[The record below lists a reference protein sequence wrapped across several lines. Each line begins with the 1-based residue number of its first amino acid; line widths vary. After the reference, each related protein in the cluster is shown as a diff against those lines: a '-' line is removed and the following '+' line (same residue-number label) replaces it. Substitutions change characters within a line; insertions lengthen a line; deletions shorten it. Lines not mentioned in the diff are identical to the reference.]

1 MFLELEVWTGLSPGM
16 LLYALSAILL
26 AAVIRGYSGFG
37 FSALTVTSL
46 SLILP
51 PAEVVPT
58 AFLLEIAASM
68 FMLPMVWRS
77 IDWQKLNWLVLGI
90 LAGTPAG
97 LLFLAEVP
105 QDPVRFTISGF
116 VLVACFLLWKNVR
129 IRSEGGRIRLLVVG
143 GFSGLVNGAAGI
155 GGLPIVLFLL
165 SGSIRAEVLR
175 ATLVAFL
182 FCSDIYATLLSGSKN
197 LLSNELLTR
206 SALFLF
212 PLVVGVALGH
222 RGFVKSS
229 PESFRKFS
237 IGLLILLSLAVI
249 VRGILV

>member
-1 MFLELEVWTGLSPGM
+1 MLLELQVWTGLSPGM
-16 LLYALSAILL
+16 LFYAFSAILI

-90 LAGTPAG
+90 LAGTPVG

-143 GFSGLVNGAAGI
+143 CISGLVNGAAGI

-175 ATLVAFL
+175 ATIVAFL

-206 SALFLF
+206 SVLFLF

-229 PESFRKFS
+229 PESFRKFA
-237 IGLLILLSLAVI
+237 IGSLILLSLAAI

>member
-1 MFLELEVWTGLSPGM
+1 MLLELQVWTGLSPGM
-16 LLYALSAILL
+16 LFYAFSAIFI

-143 GFSGLVNGAAGI
+143 GISGLVNGAAGI

-182 FCSDIYATLLSGSKN
+182 FCSDIYATLLSGSQN
-197 LLSNELLTR
+197 LLSNELLAR
-206 SALFLF
+206 SVLFLF
-212 PLVVGVALGH
+212 PLVVGVAIGH

-229 PESFRKFS
+229 PESFRKFA

>member
-1 MFLELEVWTGLSPGM
+1 MLLELQVWTGLSPGM
-16 LLYALSAILL
+16 LFYAFSAIFI

-51 PAEVVPT
+51 PAGVVPT

-129 IRSEGGRIRLLVVG
+129 IRSEGGRIRLLVAG

-197 LLSNELLTR
+197 LLSNELLAR
-206 SALFLF
+206 SVLFLF
-212 PLVVGVALGH
+212 PLVVGVAIGH

-229 PESFRKFS
+229 PESFRKFA

>member
-1 MFLELEVWTGLSPGM
+1 MIFYAFL
-16 LLYALSAILL
+16 AILI

-68 FMLPMVWRS
+68 FMLQMVWRS
-77 IDWQKLNWLVLGI
+77 IDWQKLNWLVIGI
-90 LAGTPAG
+90 FAGTPAG

-105 QDPVRFTISGF
+105 QDPVRLTISGL

-129 IRSEGGRIRLLVVG
+129 IRSEGGKKRLLVVG

-175 ATLVAFL
+175 ATIVAFL
-182 FCSDIYATLLSGSKN
+182 FCSDIYATLLSGTQN
-197 LLSNELLTR
+197 FLSNELLTR
-206 SALFLF
+206 SVLFLF

-229 PESFRKFS
+229 PESFRNFS

-249 VRGILV
+249 LRGIIV

>member
-1 MFLELEVWTGLSPGM
+1 MLLELQVWTGLSPGM
-16 LLYALSAILL
+16 LFYAFSAIFI

-129 IRSEGGRIRLLVVG
+129 IRSEGGRKRLLVVG

-197 LLSNELLTR
+197 LLSNELLAR
-206 SALFLF
+206 SVLFLF
-212 PLVVGVALGH
+212 PLIVGVAIGH

-229 PESFRKFS
+229 PDSFRKFA
-237 IGLLILLSLAVI
+237 IGLLILLSIAVI
-249 VRGILV
+249 VRGVLV

>member
-1 MFLELEVWTGLSPGM
+1 MLLELQVWTGLSPGM
-16 LLYALSAILL
+16 LFYAFSAIFI

-129 IRSEGGRIRLLVVG
+129 IRSEGGRIRLLVAGV
-143 GFSGLVNGAAGI
+143 FSGLVNGAAGI

-249 VRGILV
+249 VRGLLV

>member
-1 MFLELEVWTGLSPGM
+1 MLLELQVWTGLSPGM
-16 LLYALSAILL
+16 LLYAFSAILI
-26 AAVIRGYSGFG
+26 AAVIRGYCGFG

-105 QDPVRFTISGF
+105 QDPVRFTISGL

-129 IRSEGGRIRLLVVG
+129 IHSEGGRRRLLVVG

-175 ATLVAFL
+175 ATIVAFL
-182 FCSDIYATLLSGSKN
+182 FCSDIYATFLSGSQH
-197 LLSNELLTR
+197 LLSNELLVR
-206 SALFLF
+206 SVLFLF
-212 PLVVGVALGH
+212 PLVVGVALGR

-229 PESFRKFS
+229 PESFRKFA

>member
-1 MFLELEVWTGLSPGM
+1 MLLELQVWTGLSPGM
-16 LLYALSAILL
+16 LFYAFLAILI

-105 QDPVRFTISGF
+105 QDPVRFTISGL
-116 VLVACFLLWKNVR
+116 VLVACFMLWKNVR
-129 IRSEGGRIRLLVVG
+129 IRSEGGSRRLLVVG
-143 GFSGLVNGAAGI
+143 CFSGLVNGAAGI

-175 ATLVAFL
+175 ATIVAFL
-182 FCSDIYATLLSGSKN
+182 FCSDIYATLLSGSQH
-197 LLSNELLTR
+197 LLSNELLFR
-206 SALFLF
+206 SVLFLF

-229 PESFRKFS
+229 PESFRKFA

>member
-1 MFLELEVWTGLSPGM
+1 
-16 LLYALSAILL
+16 
-26 AAVIRGYSGFG
+26 
-37 FSALTVTSL
+37 
-46 SLILP
+46 
-51 PAEVVPT
+51 
-58 AFLLEIAASM
+58 
-68 FMLPMVWRS
+68 MLPMVWRS

-105 QDPVRFTISGF
+105 QDPVRFTISGL
-116 VLVACFLLWKNVR
+116 VLVACFLLWRNVR
-129 IRSEGGRIRLLVVG
+129 IRSEGGRKRLLVVG

-175 ATLVAFL
+175 ATIVAFL
-182 FCSDIYATLLSGSKN
+182 FCSHIYATLLSGSQN
-197 LLSNELLTR
+197 LLSNELLAR
-206 SALFLF
+206 SVLFLF
-212 PLVVGVALGH
+212 PLIVGVAIGH

-229 PESFRKFS
+229 PESFRKFG

>member
-90 LAGTPAG
+90 LAGTPVG
-97 LLFLAEVP
+97 LLFLSEVP
-105 QDPVRFTISGF
+105 QDPVRFTISGL
-116 VLVACFLLWKNVR
+116 VLVACFLLWKNGR
-129 IRSEGGRIRLLVVG
+129 IRSEGGKKRLLVVG

-175 ATLVAFL
+175 ATIVAFL
-182 FCSDIYATLLSGSKN
+182 FCSDIYATLLSGSQN
-197 LLSNELLTR
+197 LLSNELLAR
-206 SALFLF
+206 SVLFLF
-212 PLVVGVALGH
+212 PLVVGVAIGH

-229 PESFRKFS
+229 PESFRKFA

>member
-1 MFLELEVWTGLSPGM
+1 MFLELEVWTGLNPGM
-16 LLYALSAILL
+16 LLYAFSAILL

-51 PAEVVPT
+51 PAKVVPT
-58 AFLLEIAASM
+58 AFVLEIAASM

-105 QDPVRFTISGF
+105 QDPVRFAISGL

-143 GFSGLVNGAAGI
+143 VISGLVNGAAGI

-175 ATLVAFL
+175 ATIVAFL
-182 FCSDIYATLLSGSKN
+182 FCSDIYATLLSGSQN
-197 LLSNELLTR
+197 LLSNELLAR
-206 SALFLF
+206 SVLFLF
-212 PLVVGVALGH
+212 PLVVGVAIGH
-222 RGFVKSS
+222 RGFIKSS
-229 PESFRKFS
+229 PESFRKFA

>member
-1 MFLELEVWTGLSPGM
+1 MFLELEVWTRLSPGM
-16 LLYALSAILL
+16 FLYAFSAILI

-58 AFLLEIAASM
+58 AFFLEIAASM

-105 QDPVRFTISGF
+105 QDPVRFAISGL

-143 GFSGLVNGAAGI
+143 CISGLVNGAAGI

-182 FCSDIYATLLSGSKN
+182 FCSDIYATLLSGSQN
-197 LLSNELLTR
+197 LLSNELLAR
-206 SALFLF
+206 SVLFLF
-212 PLVVGVALGH
+212 PLVVGVAIGH
-222 RGFVKSS
+222 RGFIKSS
-229 PESFRKFS
+229 PESFRKFA

>member
-1 MFLELEVWTGLSPGM
+1 MLLELQVWTGLSPGM
-16 LLYALSAILL
+16 LFYAFSAIFI

-58 AFLLEIAASM
+58 AFLLEIAASL

-77 IDWQKLNWLVLGI
+77 IDWLKLNWLVLGI

-116 VLVACFLLWKNVR
+116 VLIACFLLWKNFR
-129 IRSEGGRIRLLVVG
+129 IKSEGGKRRLLVVG

-155 GGLPIVLFLL
+155 GGIPIVLFLL
-165 SGSIRAEVLR
+165 SGSMRAEVLR

-197 LLSNELLTR
+197 LLSNELLAR
-206 SALFLF
+206 SVLFLF
-212 PLVVGVALGH
+212 PLIVGVAIGH

-229 PESFRKFS
+229 PDSFRKFA
-237 IGLLILLSLAVI
+237 IGLLILLSIAVI
-249 VRGILV
+249 VRGVLV

>member
-1 MFLELEVWTGLSPGM
+1 M
-16 LLYALSAILL
+16 LLYAFSAILI

-77 IDWQKLNWLVLGI
+77 IDWQKFNWLVLGI
-90 LAGTPAG
+90 LVGTPVG

-105 QDPVRFTISGF
+105 QDPVRFVISGL

-129 IRSEGGRIRLLVVG
+129 IPSEGGRIRLIVVG

-155 GGLPIVLFLL
+155 GGLPLVLFLL

-182 FCSDIYATLLSGSKN
+182 FCSDIYATLLSGSQN
-197 LLSNELLTR
+197 LLSNELLAR
-206 SALFLF
+206 SVLFLF
-212 PLVVGVALGH
+212 PLVVGVAIGH
-222 RGFVKSS
+222 RGFVESS
-229 PESFRKFS
+229 PESFHKFA
-237 IGLLILLSLAVI
+237 IGLLILLSIAVI
-249 VRGILV
+249 VRGMLV

>member
-1 MFLELEVWTGLSPGM
+1 MLLELQVWTGLSPGM
-16 LLYALSAILL
+16 LFYAFSAILI

-129 IRSEGGRIRLLVVG
+129 IRSEGGRIRLLFVG
-143 GFSGLVNGAAGI
+143 GISGLVNGAAAI

-175 ATLVAFL
+175 ATIVAFL
-182 FCSDIYATLLSGSKN
+182 FCSDIYATLLSGSQN

-206 SALFLF
+206 SVLFLF

-229 PESFRKFS
+229 PESFRKFA

>member
-1 MFLELEVWTGLSPGM
+1 MLLELHGWTGLSLGM
-16 LLYALSAILL
+16 LLYAFSAILL

-37 FSALTVTSL
+37 FSALMVTSL

-105 QDPVRFTISGF
+105 QDTVRFAISGL

-129 IRSEGGRIRLLVVG
+129 IPSEGGRIRLIVVG

-165 SGSIRAEVLR
+165 S
-175 ATLVAFL
+175 
-182 FCSDIYATLLSGSKN
+182 
-197 LLSNELLTR
+197 
-206 SALFLF
+206 
-212 PLVVGVALGH
+212 
-222 RGFVKSS
+222 
-229 PESFRKFS
+229 
-237 IGLLILLSLAVI
+237 
-249 VRGILV
+249 

>member
-1 MFLELEVWTGLSPGM
+1 
-16 LLYALSAILL
+16 
-26 AAVIRGYSGFG
+26 
-37 FSALTVTSL
+37 
-46 SLILP
+46 
-51 PAEVVPT
+51 
-58 AFLLEIAASM
+58 M

-90 LAGTPAG
+90 LAGTPVG

-129 IRSEGGRIRLLVVG
+129 IRSEGGRKRLLVVG

-249 VRGILV
+249 VRGLLV

>member
-1 MFLELEVWTGLSPGM
+1 MLLELQVWTGLSPGM
-16 LLYALSAILL
+16 LFYAFSAIFI

-90 LAGTPAG
+90 LAGTPVG

-129 IRSEGGRIRLLVVG
+129 IRSEGGRKRLLVVG

-197 LLSNELLTR
+197 LLSNELLAR
-206 SALFLF
+206 SVLFLF
-212 PLVVGVALGH
+212 PLIVGVAIGH

-229 PESFRKFS
+229 PDTFRQFA
-237 IGLLILLSLAVI
+237 IGLLILLSIAVI
-249 VRGILV
+249 VRGVLV

>member
-1 MFLELEVWTGLSPGM
+1 MLLELQVWTGLSPGM
-16 LLYALSAILL
+16 LFYAFSAILI

-90 LAGTPAG
+90 FAGTPAG

-105 QDPVRFTISGF
+105 QDPVRFTISGL
-116 VLVACFLLWKNVR
+116 VLVACFMLWKNVR
-129 IRSEGGRIRLLVVG
+129 IW
-143 GFSGLVNGAAGI
+143 
-155 GGLPIVLFLL
+155 
-165 SGSIRAEVLR
+165 
-175 ATLVAFL
+175 
-182 FCSDIYATLLSGSKN
+182 
-197 LLSNELLTR
+197 
-206 SALFLF
+206 
-212 PLVVGVALGH
+212 
-222 RGFVKSS
+222 
-229 PESFRKFS
+229 
-237 IGLLILLSLAVI
+237 
-249 VRGILV
+249 

>member
-1 MFLELEVWTGLSPGM
+1 MLLELQVWTGLSPGM
-16 LLYALSAILL
+16 LFYAFLAILI

-58 AFLLEIAASM
+58 AFLLEIAASV

-105 QDPVRFTISGF
+105 QDPVRFTISGL

-129 IRSEGGRIRLLVVG
+129 IRSEGGRKRLLVVG

-175 ATLVAFL
+175 ATIVAFL
-182 FCSDIYATLLSGSKN
+182 FCSDIYATLLS
-197 LLSNELLTR
+197 
-206 SALFLF
+206 
-212 PLVVGVALGH
+212 
-222 RGFVKSS
+222 
-229 PESFRKFS
+229 
-237 IGLLILLSLAVI
+237 
-249 VRGILV
+249 

>member
-1 MFLELEVWTGLSPGM
+1 MFLELEVWTGLNPGM
-16 LLYALSAILL
+16 LLYAFLAIFI

-105 QDPVRFTISGF
+105 QDPVRFTISGL
-116 VLVACFLLWKNVR
+116 VLVACILLWKNVR
-129 IRSEGGRIRLLVVG
+129 SRSEGGRIRLLVVG
-143 GFSGLVNGAAGI
+143 GISGLVNGAAGI

-165 SGSIRAEVLR
+165 SVSIRAEVLR
-175 ATLVAFL
+175 ATIVAFL
-182 FCSDIYATLLSGSKN
+182 FCSDIYATLLSGSHN
-197 LLSNELLTR
+197 FLSNELLAR
-206 SALFLF
+206 SVLFLF
-212 PLVVGVALGH
+212 PLVVGVAIGH

-229 PESFRKFS
+229 PESFRKFA

>member
-1 MFLELEVWTGLSPGM
+1 MYLELEVWTGLSPGM
-16 LLYALSAILL
+16 LLYAFSAILM

-58 AFLLEIAASM
+58 AFLLEISASM

-105 QDPVRFTISGF
+105 QDPVRFAISGL

-143 GFSGLVNGAAGI
+143 GISGLVNGAAGI

-175 ATLVAFL
+175 ATIVAFL
-182 FCSDIYATLLSGSKN
+182 FCSDIYATLLSGSQN
-197 LLSNELLTR
+197 LLSNELLAR
-206 SALFLF
+206 SVLFLF
-212 PLVVGVALGH
+212 PLVVGVAIGH
-222 RGFVKSS
+222 RGFIKSS
-229 PESFRKFS
+229 PESFRKFA

>member
-1 MFLELEVWTGLSPGM
+1 MGM
-16 LLYALSAILL
+16 LLYSFSAILI

-105 QDPVRFTISGF
+105 QDPVRFAISGL

-143 GFSGLVNGAAGI
+143 CISGLVNGAAGI

-165 SGSIRAEVLR
+165 SGSIRTEVLR
-175 ATLVAFL
+175 ATIVALL
-182 FCSDIYATLLSGSKN
+182 FCSDIYATLLSGSQN
-197 LLSNELLTR
+197 LLLNELLAR
-206 SALFLF
+206 SVLFLF
-212 PLVVGVALGH
+212 PLVVGVAIGH
-222 RGFVKSS
+222 RGFLKSS
-229 PESFRKFS
+229 PESFRKFA

>member
-16 LLYALSAILL
+16 LLYAFSAILL

-90 LAGTPAG
+90 LAGTPVG

-143 GFSGLVNGAAGI
+143 CISGLVNGAAGI

-175 ATLVAFL
+175 ATIVAFL
-182 FCSDIYATLLSGSKN
+182 FCSDIYATLLSGSQN
-197 LLSNELLTR
+197 LLSNELLAR
-206 SALFLF
+206 SVLFLF
-212 PLVVGVALGH
+212 PLVVGVAIGH

-229 PESFRKFS
+229 PESFRKFA

>member
-1 MFLELEVWTGLSPGM
+1 M

-129 IRSEGGRIRLLVVG
+129 IRSEGGRKRLLVVG
-143 GFSGLVNGAAGI
+143 GISGLVNGAAGI

-165 SGSIRAEVLR
+165 SVSIRAEVLR
-175 ATLVAFL
+175 ATIVAFL
-182 FCSDIYATLLSGSKN
+182 FCSDIYATLLSGNQN
-197 LLSNELLTR
+197 LLSNELLAR
-206 SALFLF
+206 SILFLF
-212 PLVVGVALGH
+212 PLVVGVAIGH

-229 PESFRKFS
+229 PESFRRFA

>member
-1 MFLELEVWTGLSPGM
+1 MELELLTGLSPGM
-16 LLYALSAILL
+16 LLYAFLAILI
-26 AAVIRGYSGFG
+26 AAFIRGYSGFG
-37 FSALTVTSL
+37 FSALAVTSL

-58 AFLLEIAASM
+58 AFLLEIVASI

-77 IDWQKLNWLVLGI
+77 IDWQKLNLLVLGV
-90 LAGTPAG
+90 LLGTPAG
-97 LLFLAEVP
+97 VLFLAEIP
-105 QDPVRFTISGF
+105 QDPVRFTISG
-116 VLVACFLLWKNVR
+116 LVILACILLWKNFR
-129 IRSEGGRIRLLVVG
+129 LQNEGGKRRLLFFG
-143 GFSGLVNGAAGI
+143 GISGLVNGAAGI

-182 FCSDIYATLLSGSKN
+182 FCSDIYATIISGSQK
-197 LLSNELLTR
+197 LLSNELLVR

-212 PLVVGVALGH
+212 PLVIGVALGH

-237 IGLLILLSLAVI
+237 IVLLIFLSVAVI
-249 VRGILV
+249 LRGIVV

>member
-1 MFLELEVWTGLSPGM
+1 MTGLSPVM
-16 LLYALSAILL
+16 FLYAYTAILI
-26 AAVIRGYSGFG
+26 AAFIRGYSGFG
-37 FSALTVTSL
+37 FSALAVTSL

-58 AFLLEIAASM
+58 AFLLEIVASI

-77 IDWQKLNWLVLGI
+77 IDWQKLNLLVLGV
-90 LAGTPAG
+90 LLGTPAG
-97 LLFLAEVP
+97 VLFLAGIP
-105 QDPVRFTISGF
+105 QDPVRFTISGL
-116 VLVACFLLWKNVR
+116 VLVACFMLWKNFR
-129 IRSEGGRIRLLVVG
+129 LQSEGGRIRLLVVG
-143 GFSGLVNGAAGI
+143 AFSGLVNGAAGI
-155 GGLPIVLFLL
+155 GGIPIVLFLL

-182 FCSDIYATLLSGSKN
+182 LCSDIYATIISGSQK
-197 LLSNELLTR
+197 LLSNELLVR

-212 PLVVGVALGH
+212 PLVIGVALGH

-249 VRGILV
+249 VRGVLV

>member
-105 QDPVRFTISGF
+105 QDPVRFAISGL

-143 GFSGLVNGAAGI
+143 CISGLVNGAAGI

-175 ATLVAFL
+175 ATIVAFL
-182 FCSDIYATLLSGSKN
+182 FCSDIYATLLSGSQN
-197 LLSNELLTR
+197 LLSNELLAR
-206 SALFLF
+206 SVLFLF
-212 PLVVGVALGH
+212 PLVVGVAIGH

-229 PESFRKFS
+229 PESFRKFA